1 MEGINEMPSLGPSSI
16 GLVKRKNLMGNIK
29 SRVNSGEYNVGQHF
43 KKNRKNLDDKVKF
56 FQKKEIAGELKP
68 YMIPRY
74 DAARELLERLDAL
87 NPGGAPTVVPVAS
100 MAPMAPVAPVAPVV
114 PVAPMAPVIPIA
126 PVEPMEPVVP
136 LKAPSVKM
144 TLKKRATTKKSTL
157 ALPTV
162 PYAPEF
168 NPPPPSVR
176 ATGVPYGEYTP
187 GGNFKIQGVQESL
200 AESPRN
206 LSNNISKLRIRVPG
220 TRRKPKTITV
230 NTPYNSYNKYYLS
243 AQKFFLPL
251 PELYD
256 PFTGRKFSPDEDPLA
271 DIERADEMLKGLYNP
286 FTGRKF
292 GPHDNPKAKINRAR
306 SMLLGILQKAH
317 RKAATIRKAATMRKA
332 RRKF

>member
-16 GLVKRKNLMGNIK
+16 GLAKRKNLMGNIK
-29 SRVNSGEYNVGQHF
+29 SRVNSGNYNVGQHF
-43 KKNRKNLDDKVKF
+43 KKNRKNLDEKVKF

-87 NPGGAPTVVPVAS
+87 NPGAAPTVVPMAS
-100 MAPMAPVAPVAPVV
+100 MAPVAPVAPVV
-114 PVAPMAPVIPIA
+114 PMAPVESMA
-126 PVEPMEPVVP
+126 PVVP

-144 TLKKRATTKKSTL
+144 TLKKRGTAKKSTL

-168 NPPPPSVR
+168 NPPLPSVR

-187 GGNFKIQGVQESL
+187 GGNFKIQGIREPL

-206 LSNNISKLRIRVPG
+206 LFNNVSKLRIRIPE
-220 TRRKPKTITV
+220 TRRKPKSITV
-230 NTPYNSYNKYYLS
+230 NTPYDSYNKYYLS

-271 DIERADEMLKGLYNP
+271 EIERADEILKGLYNP

-292 GPHDNPKAKINRAR
+292 GPHDNPKAKMNRAR
-306 SMLLGILQKAH
+306 SMLVGILQKAH

-332 RRKF
+332 RR

>member
-1 MEGINEMPSLGPSSI
+1 
-16 GLVKRKNLMGNIK
+16 
-29 SRVNSGEYNVGQHF
+29 
-43 KKNRKNLDDKVKF
+43 
-56 FQKKEIAGELKP
+56 
-68 YMIPRY
+68 
-74 DAARELLERLDAL
+74 
-87 NPGGAPTVVPVAS
+87 
-100 MAPMAPVAPVAPVV
+100 
-114 PVAPMAPVIPIA
+114 
-126 PVEPMEPVVP
+126 
-136 LKAPSVKM
+136 M
-144 TLKKRATTKKSTL
+144 TLKKRATTKKSTI